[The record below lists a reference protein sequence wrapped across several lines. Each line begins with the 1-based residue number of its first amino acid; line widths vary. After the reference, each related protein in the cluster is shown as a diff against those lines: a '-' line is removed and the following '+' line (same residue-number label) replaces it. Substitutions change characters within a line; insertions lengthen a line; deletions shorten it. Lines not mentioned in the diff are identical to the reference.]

1 MSTPKQASSSGIG
14 AFRFSENNFDLIRLV
29 AAGEV
34 AVKHAVHHIRPES
47 ESGPVFWL
55 LDLIP
60 GVPVFFF
67 LSGFLISRSLERASS
82 LSDYFRNRALRLYPA
97 LWACTALSVLIVFAC
112 GYMASS
118 GWTLW
123 GLGLWIA
130 CQGTAFQFWN
140 PEYFRGFGVGVV
152 NGSLW
157 SVSVEIQFYVAIVAT
172 YWVLHRLPKK
182 CFNPGLAVLVVVF
195 GLVAHNRSEISQG
208 LDLWSGSDLAGRL
221 FRVSFVPWYYMFLL
235 GVLAQRF
242 HATLVPL
249 LVDRVSAVVA
259 IYLSSLI
266 VDHFVWGLPVG
277 NEISSYLVPGM
288 GCAVLAIAY
297 SRPTLSDSVLG
308 RNDVSYGVYIHHMP
322 LVNLALWLGFADSW
336 VAILAVL
343 LLTIG
348 LAFVSWRVV
357 EQPWL
362 SRKRGAQRA
371 FSIPS
376 AAGP

>member
-1 MSTPKQASSSGIG
+1 MSTPKQASSSGTG
-14 AFRFSENNFDLIRLV
+14 SSGFSQNNFDLIRLV
-29 AAGEV
+29 AAAEV
-34 AVKHAVHHIRPES
+34 AVRHAVHHIRPES
-47 ESGPVFWL
+47 EAGPVFWL

-60 GVPVFFF
+60 GVPIFFF

-82 LSDYFRNRALRLYPA
+82 LRDYFRNRALRLYPA

-118 GWTLW
+118 GWTPR

-140 PEYFRGFGVGVV
+140 PEFFRGFGVGVV

-157 SVSVEIQFYVAIVAT
+157 SVSVEVQFYVAIVAT
-172 YWVLHRLPKK
+172 YGILRRLPPRL
-182 CFNPGLAVLVVVF
+182 FDPGLAVLVVAF
-195 GLVAHNRSEISQG
+195 GLVAHSRSEIAQG

-242 HATLVPL
+242 HTILVPL
-249 LVDRVSAVVA
+249 LVDRVFAVVVV
-259 IYLSSLI
+259 YLSSLL
-266 VDHFVWGLPVG
+266 VEHFVWGLPVG
-277 NEISSYLVPGM
+277 NEISSYLVPCM

-297 SRPTLSDSVLG
+297 SRPTLSHSILG

-322 LVNLALWLGFADSW
+322 LVNLALWLGFAGSW

-343 LLTIG
+343 LLTVG
-348 LAFVSWRVV
+348 LALVSWRVV

-371 FSIPS
+371 FGISS
-376 AAGP
+376 AAVP

>member
-1 MSTPKQASSSGIG
+1 MSTPKHASSSGME
-14 AFRFSENNFDLIRLV
+14 AFRFSENNFDLVRLV
-29 AAGEV
+29 AASEV
-34 AVKHAVHHIRPES
+34 AVRHAVHHIRPDS

-67 LSGFLISRSLERASS
+67 LSGYLISRSFERASS
-82 LSDYFRNRALRLYPA
+82 LRDYFRNRALRLYPA

-118 GWTLW
+118 GWTLK

-140 PEYFRGFGVGVV
+140 PEFFRGFGVGVV

-172 YWVLHRLPKK
+172 YWILRRLPPRL
-182 CFNPGLAVLVVVF
+182 FDPGLAVLVVAF
-195 GLVAHNRSEISQG
+195 GLVAHNRSEIAHG

-242 HATLVPL
+242 HTVLVPL
-249 LVDRVSAVVA
+249 FQERALVVIAL
-259 IYLSSLI
+259 YLSTLAM
-266 VDHFVWGLPVG
+266 DRFWWGLPVG
-277 NEISSYLVPGM
+277 NEISAYLVPGM

-297 SRPTLSDSVLG
+297 SQPTLSHSILG

-322 LVNLALWLGFADSW
+322 LVNLALWLGFSGSW
-336 VAILAVL
+336 FAILAVL
-343 LLTIG
+343 LLTVG
-348 LAFVSWRVV
+348 LALVSWRVV

-371 FSIPS
+371 VGAP
-376 AAGP
+376 AAAAH